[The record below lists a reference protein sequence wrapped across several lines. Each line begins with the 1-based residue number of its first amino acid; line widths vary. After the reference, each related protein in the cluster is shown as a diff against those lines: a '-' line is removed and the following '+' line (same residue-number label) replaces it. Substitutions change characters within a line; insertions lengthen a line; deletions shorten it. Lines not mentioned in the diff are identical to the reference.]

1 MSYQPEV
8 YSEER
13 ELRTGDE
20 AEMVVG
26 RSVRSCTAPG
36 IILFAGLLLFDRQ
49 AAAAPDELDYFHGC
63 VKQELPAALRRF
75 VITKGADGLNRAE
88 DSAKTAIVDDLFSV
102 CRQRAVDSSHRVDD
116 RSYVDNTVGSFFKQI
131 PGIVELQHR
140 IEQQWKSDPDK
151 ALEDQAVRMYPIC
164 LEGTARKLARTSND
178 PADAIEHGAL
188 AACEKSRQTV
198 FDIHARHGKSYD
210 PEAMKALEQEF
221 HRKLPDVVTRTRDD
235 VRKATQQ

>member
-1 MSYQPEV
+1 
-8 YSEER
+8 
-13 ELRTGDE
+13 
-20 AEMVVG
+20 MVVG

-36 IILFAGLLLFDRQ
+36 IILFAGLLLFDQQ

-116 RSYVDNTVGSFFKQI
+116 RSYVDDTVGSFFKQI

-178 PADAIEHGAL
+178 PADAIEHTRSVREEPTDRL
-188 AACEKSRQTV
+188 RYSCPPRQ
-198 FDIHARHGKSYD
+198 I
-210 PEAMKALEQEF
+210 L
-221 HRKLPDVVTRTRDD
+221 
-235 VRKATQQ
+235 